1 MAAPRHHAA
10 PCGASECDNTESA
23 DRLVAAPPTIAIT
36 RERTSPLVAISAE
49 TIRAAFARLG
59 QRDTRPRRLL
69 AERLAQLAAAGE
81 DFSAEEL
88 WHDVQHIEPR
98 LGRATV
104 YRTLETLLG
113 QGMLDRIEFADGTH
127 RFRLCGGEHHH
138 HLTCTAC
145 HRVVEVDACLPREVF
160 TAIAEQTGFRLEGH
174 SLEIF
179 GRCVACRDLTP
190 NPSPY
195 GEGS

>member
-1 MAAPRHHAA
+1 MDASRHFVA
-10 PCGASECDNTESA
+10 PCGASMRENIENTG
-23 DRLVAAPPTIAIT
+23 RLAAAPLTMAIT
-36 RERTSPLVAISAE
+36 REGTSPLVADTAE

-59 QRDTRPRRLL
+59 LRDTRPRRLL
-69 AERLAQLAAAGE
+69 AERLAQLAAAGQ

-88 WHDVQHIEPR
+88 WHDVQHVEPR

-104 YRTLETLLG
+104 FRTLETLLG
-113 QGMLDRIEFADGTH
+113 QGLLDRIEFADGTH

-160 TAIAEQTGFRLEGH
+160 TSIAEQTGFRLEGH

-179 GRCVACRDLTP
+179 GRCVACRNVTP
-190 NPSPY
+190 NPSP
-195 GEGS
+195 